1 MSSKKVETGETWAVF
16 DLGHRYVP
24 KAWATYEEAERIRQ
38 DLLRHY
44 PANSVWRTRL
54 TVGLWKGPKEITREP

>member
-1 MSSKKVETGETWAVF
+1 MWAVF

-24 KAWATYEEAERIRQ
+24 KAWATKREAEAILW

-54 TVGLWKGPKEITREP
+54 TVGPWKARKENLEEP

>member
-1 MSSKKVETGETWAVF
+1 MF